1 MLFKKRANVHDV
13 VVFGAGRQAYWH
25 IRLAL
30 LLRGD
35 DIHHLNIINRDF
47 ERVHQLLERLYNP
60 HEAPPSNFN
69 PDPSYVPTYR
79 KAAGEGAKEG
89 QQDLHHYLPR
99 PKIQILTPG
108 HGEYPR
114 LLHATLR
121 SSSCIFLCTQS
132 PTPLFPAA
140 ILTNPEGR
148 KKGRY
153 IAAIGSLSPHSTELH
168 SDIIKQN
175 VAPEHGHRHFHK
187 HAQQGGAIVVDSVDR
202 CLKEAG
208 EIVQAGLGPEQ
219 VVEIGELV
227 MLKRDAER
235 RRRECMAGKG
245 IEAEGLDVGGVEL
258 GECEMNKNE
267 KKKASKGGSKEKE
280 KHRESE
286 DKAHKSLIE
295 WLVKGNVIYKSVG
308 LGLTDVVVG
317 GDLVRIADER
327 NIGTRIENF

>member
-1 MLFKKRANVHDV
+1 M
-13 VVFGAGRQAYWH
+13 
-25 IRLAL
+25 
-30 LLRGD
+30 
-35 DIHHLNIINRDF
+35 
-47 ERVHQLLERLYNP
+47 
-60 HEAPPSNFN
+60 
-69 PDPSYVPTYR
+69 
-79 KAAGEGAKEG
+79 
-89 QQDLHHYLPR
+89 
-99 PKIQILTPG
+99 
-108 HGEYPR
+108 
-114 LLHATLR
+114 
-121 SSSCIFLCTQS
+121 
-132 PTPLFPAA
+132 
-140 ILTNPEGR
+140 
-148 KKGRY
+148 
-153 IAAIGSLSPHSTELH
+153 
-168 SDIIKQN
+168 
-175 VAPEHGHRHFHK
+175 
-187 HAQQGGAIVVDSVDR
+187 VDSVDR

-267 KKKASKGGSKEKE
+267 KKKASKGGIKEKE